1 MAPRNAMNR
10 AFFVLL
16 TAGLTSTLAASACST
31 RASTDKMKTE
41 YAAVSATLKPH
52 SDGFSIDESPQ
63 ASALLDRKWSL
74 EAAWVIAYLNGHPS
88 ATEGQVKAAV
98 SELDKGLESNVTLLD
113 QGTYGI
119 AIREGEIG
127 NVFLAA
133 SDRKRFRVVW
143 NAKDL
148 RPSATKESKLLGAW
162 SAESA
167 RGQCRTKEKE
177 EGWLGCGPLFGS
189 FGPLPND
196 EKGRHR
202 FYIDG
207 TYAELAGLSAAAQL
221 SIWTWDGSTVRPQ
234 FADNYVY
241 YIDQPEGTRA
251 EGEFLRVRVR
261 DQFRTF
267 STCCDDEGRPM
278 DWNIRIT
285 PTGIEDL
292 GKTAV
297 VSELES
303 IDELFYRAA
312 RAKPT
317 EDIATAQAGTRART
331 LVRQMAKKNGIPSL
345 GTLMYSNR
353 KPAGSVTEFCFEA
366 DYSLLFTIKTVAGKP
381 YLNSMKQ
388 LDYCPA
394 SGSPN

>member
-1 MAPRNAMNR
+1 MNR
-10 AFFVLL
+10 ASFVLL
-16 TAGLTSTLAASACST
+16 IAGLTSMLAASACST
-31 RASTDKMKTE
+31 RASSDQMRRE
-41 YAAVSATLKPH
+41 YAAVSAALNPH

-63 ASALLDRKWSL
+63 ASVLLDRKWSL
-74 EAAWVIAYLNGHPS
+74 EAAWVIAYLNGHLS
-88 ATEGQVKAAV
+88 ATEGQVEAAV
-98 SELDKGLESNVTLLD
+98 SELDKGLESNVTQLD

-133 SDRKRFRVVW
+133 LDRKRFRVVW

-148 RPSATKESKLLGAW
+148 RPGATKASKLQGAW

-177 EGWLGCGPLFGS
+177 ENWLGCGPIYGS
-189 FGPLPND
+189 FGRLPDD

-202 FYIDG
+202 FYING
-207 TYAELAGLSAAAQL
+207 TYAEAAGLSAAAQL
-221 SIWTWDGSTVRPQ
+221 SIWTWDGLTLRSQ
-234 FADNYVY
+234 FADNYIY
-241 YIDQPEGTRA
+241 YIDQPEGTRV

-278 DWNIRIT
+278 DWNIRVS
-285 PTGIEDL
+285 PTAVEDL

-303 IDELFYRAA
+303 IDELFYRLA
-312 RAKPT
+312 RARPT
-317 EDIATAQAGTRART
+317 DDIATTQVATRART
-331 LVRQMAKKNGIPSL
+331 LIRQMAKENGIPSL
-345 GTLMYSNR
+345 GILEYSNR
-353 KPAGSVTEFCFEA
+353 KLAGSVTEFCFEA
-366 DYSLLFTIKTVAGKP
+366 DYSLLFTIKTVASKP

-394 SGSPN
+394 SGSVS